1 MAMEV
6 PFIPLLDLA
15 TESVEVD
22 SVGPQGLE
30 TYLPIPGFSPGDFA
44 HINWRS
50 RMASGEP
57 LDIVDRVRIFETDD
71 EGRALYIISQADMQA
86 LDGGDVFFSYHVD
99 TADGSA
105 GEESLRLHFHVSR
118 PMGGALPLGVAQVM
132 ECHDRIIDIEE
143 VEGAGA
149 LVVTPPYQSM
159 ALGDVLEL
167 SWTGYFDDDFSLGP
181 VTQEITLMDEAQL
194 GRPLQWTLDYSDIA
208 LYVDGYADLEYS
220 ITYANG
226 ETTASP
232 RQRFHIKQGEPS
244 GLPRL
249 APPLIP
255 GETSDAVNPVAYP
268 NGIKIE
274 IPAYPSLRTGDQV
287 VLYITGSLPVVH
299 ALRTDLSTVDSGYM
313 ALLDTQWITNQANVG
328 KRFDLSY
335 QFSHAGAAM
344 HSMPL
349 SVTLRSPLSLP
360 WPTIQD
366 AVPEGGDEDNQATV
380 QPSQLTGGAQ
390 VRIPDTAELG
400 GGKVKVHWEGHP
412 GSGNV
417 VVDEPMAGQERVF
430 LVPREAVPA
439 NIGKRLDVRYSVT
452 LAGEQPEFSE
462 AFDLKIADYNA
473 NRFSPIQGTQ
483 VSDNKLSLRLLNYNN
498 AHFTL
503 SQWPFMAQ
511 GDWLEI
517 KVVGLGNKVEFM
529 REAKAGS
536 AITEQ
541 EFRNGK
547 VDAYLS
553 YPFVSQL
560 PLYQPFSVQ
569 VRISFDQGVSF
580 KVYNPVE
587 ITLVN

>member
-50 RMASGEP
+50 RMASGAP

-71 EGRALYIISQADMQA
+71 EGRALYVISQADMQA

-132 ECHDRIIDIEE
+132 ECHDRIIDIED

-181 VTQEITLMDEAQL
+181 VTQEITLVDEAQL
-194 GRPLQWTLDYSDIA
+194 GRPLQWTLDYSNIA

-226 ETTASP
+226 EITASP

-249 APPLIP
+249 APPRIP
-255 GETSDAVNPVAYP
+255 GETSHAVNPVAYP
-268 NGIKIE
+268 NGIEIE
-274 IPAYPSLRTGDQV
+274 IPAYAGLRTGDQV
-287 VLYITGSLPVVH
+287 VLYITGSTPVVH

-313 ALLDTQWITNQANVG
+313 ALLDTQWITNKANIG
-328 KRFDLSY
+328 KRFDLSH

-360 WPTIQD
+360 WPTIKD

-462 AFDLKIADYNA
+462 AFDLKIADYAA

>member
-50 RMASGEP
+50 RMASGAP

-71 EGRALYIISQADMQA
+71 EGRALYVISQADMQA

-132 ECHDRIIDIEE
+132 ECHDRIIDIED

-167 SWTGYFDDDFSLGP
+167 SWTGFFDDDFSLGP
-181 VTQEITLMDEAQL
+181 VTQEITLVDEAQL
-194 GRPLQWTLDYSDIA
+194 GRPLQCTLDYSDIA

-249 APPLIP
+249 APPRIP
-255 GETSDAVNPVAYP
+255 GETSHAVNPVAYP
-268 NGIKIE
+268 NGIEIE
-274 IPAYPSLRTGDQV
+274 IPAYAGLRTGDQV
-287 VLYITGSLPVVH
+287 VLYITGSTPVVH

-313 ALLDTQWITNQANVG
+313 ALLDTQWITNKANIG

-360 WPTIQD
+360 WPTIKD

-439 NIGKRLDVRYSVT
+439 NIGKRLHVRYSVT

>member
-15 TESVEVD
+15 TESIEVD

-255 GETSDAVNPVAYP
+255 GETSNAVNPVAYP

-360 WPTIQD
+360 WPTIKD

-417 VVDEPMAGQERVF
+417 VVDEPMSGQERVF

-439 NIGKRLDVRYSVT
+439 NIGKRLHVRYSVT

-517 KVVGLGNKVEFM
+517 KVVGVGNKVEFM
-529 REAKAGS
+529 REAMAGS

-560 PLYQPFSVQ
+560 PLYQTFSVQ